1 MHLNGHNSNHFRPGV
16 MTMATQPAA
25 QLAWR
30 KAKRSIGNGACV
42 EVAPAGT
49 GFAVRDSKDPLGGIL
64 TYDAPSWNQFVEA
77 AKDGQFDAL

>member
-1 MHLNGHNSNHFRPGV
+1 
-16 MTMATQPAA
+16 MTATQPAA

-49 GFAVRDSKDPLGGIL
+49 GFAVRDSKDPRGPIL
-64 TYDAPSWNQFVEA
+64 TYDAQSWRRFVEA
-77 AKDGQFDAL
+77 AKNGRFDAL